1 LESINNLLDLIR
13 DRGLK
18 KRSITAL
25 CGPPAAGKST
35 LALKLVKLLNEIEAN
50 SATVLPMDGFHFDN
64 SILIPKNLLA
74 RKGSPPTFDVGG
86 LMSILSRL
94 KKNNES
100 EVVVPVYD
108 RKMQLAKAGARIIP
122 KSLRYIIV
130 EGNYLLLN
138 QDPWKKLSLF
148 FETTVSINV
157 DIETLRQRL
166 TFRWQDHGLNKKEI
180 DDKVTGNDLI
190 NAELVIKKSKK
201 AEFFIDGQNMS
212 ELV

>member
-108 RKMQLAKAGARIIP
+108 RKIQIAKAGARIIP

-166 TFRWQDHGLNKKEI
+166 TFRWQDHGLKKNEI

>member
-1 LESINNLLDLIR
+1 MESINNLLDLIR

-108 RKMQLAKAGARIIP
+108 RKIQIAKAGARIIP

>member
-1 LESINNLLDLIR
+1 MESINNLLDLIR

-64 SILIPKNLLA
+64 SILILKNLLA

-94 KKNNES
+94 KKTMN
-100 EVVVPVYD
+100 
-108 RKMQLAKAGARIIP
+108 P
-122 KSLRYIIV
+122 K
-130 EGNYLLLN
+130 
-138 QDPWKKLSLF
+138 
-148 FETTVSINV
+148 
-157 DIETLRQRL
+157 
-166 TFRWQDHGLNKKEI
+166 
-180 DDKVTGNDLI
+180 
-190 NAELVIKKSKK
+190 
-201 AEFFIDGQNMS
+201 
-212 ELV
+212 

>member
-1 LESINNLLDLIR
+1 MESINNLLDLIR

-64 SILIPKNLLA
+64 SILILKNLLA

-100 EVVVPVYD
+100 EVVVPVYY

-166 TFRWQDHGLNKKEI
+166 AFRWQDHGLNKKEI
-180 DDKVTGNDLI
+180 NDKVTGNDLI

>member
-108 RKMQLAKAGARIIP
+108 RKIQIAKAGARIIP

>member
-64 SILIPKNLLA
+64 SILILKNLLA

-108 RKMQLAKAGARIIP
+108 RKIQIAKAGARIIP